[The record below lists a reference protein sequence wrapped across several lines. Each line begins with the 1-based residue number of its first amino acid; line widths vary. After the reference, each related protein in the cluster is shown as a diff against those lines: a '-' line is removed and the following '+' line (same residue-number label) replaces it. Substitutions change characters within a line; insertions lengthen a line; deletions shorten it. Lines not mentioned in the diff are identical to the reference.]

1 MTGPNKQRDTER
13 GEGSWG
19 NLFMLIGTT
28 LLAIATFTA
37 GPVFLQN
44 FKLEDK
50 LTDIS
55 RTFPPGEEGN
65 VLGREA
71 VARAI
76 EELEMTE
83 FVNAEEDC
91 TVTSQGTIGGSRTVK
106 CNYIREYKLLPGLKR
121 KYNFTPSA
129 TSPTF

>member
-1 MTGPNKQRDTER
+1 MTGPYKRRDNER

-19 NLFMLIGTT
+19 NLLMLIGTT
-28 LLAIATFTA
+28 LLAIATFSA

-50 LTDIS
+50 LTNIS

-71 VARAI
+71 VAKAI

-91 TVTSQGTIGGSRTVK
+91 SVTSQGTIGGSRTVTCK
-106 CNYIREYKLLPGLKR
+106 YTREYNLLPGMKR
-121 KYNFTPSA
+121 KYNFAPSA

>member
-1 MTGPNKQRDTER
+1 MTGPIRRRATER

-19 NLFMLIGTT
+19 NLFMLIFTT
-28 LLAIATFTA
+28 LLAIATFSA

-44 FKLEDK
+44 FRLEDK

-65 VLGREA
+65 ILAREA
-71 VARAI
+71 VANAI
-76 EELEMTE
+76 EELKMTE

-91 TVTSQGTIGGSRTVK
+91 SVTSQGTIGGTRTVK
-106 CNYIREYKLLPGLKR
+106 CNYTREYKLLPGMMR
-121 KYNFTPSA
+121 KYNFAPSA